1 MSNKKKEIFIIVDGS
16 SYLYRAFYALPH
28 LQNKSGSHTGAIHGV
43 ANMINKILNDYTPK
57 YFCVVFD
64 ARGKNFR
71 HKLYPEYKSN
81 RKSMPR
87 ELADQVQ
94 PIIQYVK
101 SLGLNMIQEPG
112 VEADDVI
119 ASLVRLHSGKIKT
132 LISSGDK
139 DLAQLVDSNVTLLN
153 SFDGIELNPSGV
165 KRKFGVEPVQIKD
178 YLTLIGDTSDNIPGV
193 PKIGPKTA
201 VSLLDKYKDLP
212 NIIKN
217 VDELKGKMAINIKS
231 SFSSM
236 ELAQELITLKEDIHV
251 DNNIESFAIS
261 PLDSSS
267 LGNIIEEY
275 DLKKISKDLD
285 IDRPLTTSKR
295 DKKYFTITKCKELD
309 ALIKKINKNKIFSFD
324 TETTSLDPMVAE
336 IIGVSFCL
344 SSNEAYYI
352 PLTHSELD
360 TEIKENYLM
369 DNLKTLFKLK
379 NLTLIGQNIKYDM
392 NVLKKYNVTIDCKIE
407 DTMIMSYIYNSS
419 GKHDM
424 DSLSEKYLNYK
435 TTKYEDIAGS
445 GAKQKLLSELSAEKV
460 FFYACEDADITFQL
474 YKYFN
479 NEINKSKELDNLYRK
494 IELPLVKILSS
505 MEFMGVK
512 IDKSKLKKLS
522 DSLSDKIV
530 KLQKKIYKLAE
541 QEFNISSPKQL
552 QEIFYDK
559 LKLPILKKTPKGQ
572 PSTSED
578 VMLDLSEHHELP
590 KLVLD
595 YRNLSKLKNT
605 YTDKLGDIVNEDS
618 RRLHT
623 SYNQTVTI
631 TGRLSSS
638 NPNLQNIPIRTDNG
652 REIRKAFIAEPGN
665 KILSA
670 DYSQIE
676 LRVMAHLSQDPAL
689 LESFSKGE
697 DIHSATAREVFNHN
711 EKTVSDDERRVAKT
725 INFGL
730 IYGISS
736 FGLAKQL
743 RIDTKS
749 AKDFIDKYFSRY
761 SGVRDFMDEI
771 KNQAKKDGYVSTLS
785 GRKVFLPNITHS
797 NFQIRS
803 AAERTAINAPIQG
816 TAADILKVAMININD
831 WIEKE
836 KGKVSMLMQVHDE
849 LVFEVDKSLVESA
862 TKTIDKLMSSSLKL
876 DVPLIVDIGIGENWD
891 KAH

>member
-1 MSNKKKEIFIIVDGS
+1 
-16 SYLYRAFYALPH
+16 
-28 LQNKSGSHTGAIHGV
+28 
-43 ANMINKILNDYTPK
+43 
-57 YFCVVFD
+57 
-64 ARGKNFR
+64 
-71 HKLYPEYKSN
+71 
-81 RKSMPR
+81 
-87 ELADQVQ
+87 
-94 PIIQYVK
+94 
-101 SLGLNMIQEPG
+101 
-112 VEADDVI
+112 
-119 ASLVRLHSGKIKT
+119 
-132 LISSGDK
+132 
-139 DLAQLVDSNVTLLN
+139 
-153 SFDGIELNPSGV
+153 
-165 KRKFGVEPVQIKD
+165 
-178 YLTLIGDTSDNIPGV
+178 
-193 PKIGPKTA
+193 
-201 VSLLDKYKDLP
+201 
-212 NIIKN
+212 
-217 VDELKGKMAINIKS
+217 
-231 SFSSM
+231 
-236 ELAQELITLKEDIHV
+236 
-251 DNNIESFAIS
+251 
-261 PLDSSS
+261 
-267 LGNIIEEY
+267 
-275 DLKKISKDLD
+275 
-285 IDRPLTTSKR
+285 
-295 DKKYFTITKCKELD
+295 
-309 ALIKKINKNKIFSFD
+309 
-324 TETTSLDPMVAE
+324 
-336 IIGVSFCL
+336 
-344 SSNEAYYI
+344 
-352 PLTHSELD
+352 
-360 TEIKENYLM
+360 
-369 DNLKTLFKLK
+369 
-379 NLTLIGQNIKYDM
+379 
-392 NVLKKYNVTIDCKIE
+392 
-407 DTMIMSYIYNSS
+407 
-419 GKHDM
+419 M
-424 DSLSEKYLNYK
+424 DSLSDKYLNYK